1 MFKLENYTEK
11 ERLEFIVQY
20 NHNCGLRIEEY
31 QKPINDTETEENE
44 TEENETEEINTSTIL
59 YALEAWEQLVDG
71 EVIIGDKEKYLEEL
85 AKQQRNRE
93 IDSKIQELQIMALPE
108 VLNGNIENIKLY
120 NEVIDG
126 LEKAR
131 P

>member
-1 MFKLENYTEK
+1 MFYIQQDEKIILFDEDLQKLQNTLLFMPEYSNVEILETDRNIIMLNEEFVFEDEHLQELQDRANQ
-11 ERLEFIVQY
+11 ER
-20 NHNCGLRIEEY
+20 N
-31 QKPINDTETEENE
+31 
-44 TEENETEEINTSTIL
+44 
-59 YALEAWEQLVDG
+59 A
-71 EVIIGDKEKYLEEL
+71 
-85 AKQQRNRE
+85 E
-93 IDSKIQELQIMALPE
+93 IDSKIKELQIMALPE

>member
-1 MFKLENYTEK
+1 MKIIATLKKPYTEEQK
-11 ERLEFIVQY
+11 MEFIVNY
-20 NHNCGLRIEEY
+20 NHNLQCQIKETDVELQALGFTDEEIEEQ
-31 QKPINDTETEENE
+31 QKQ
-44 TEENETEEINTSTIL
+44 
-59 YALEAWEQLVDG
+59 A
-71 EVIIGDKEKYLEEL
+71 
-85 AKQQRNRE
+85 RNAE
-93 IDSKIQELQIMALPE
+93 IDSKIKELQIMALPE

>member
-1 MFKLENYTEK
+1 MVGTHLGQQKVIYHREDKKMEIKAILKNPYTE
-11 ERLEFIVQY
+11 EEHMDFIVQY
-20 NHNCGLRIEEY
+20 NHQLGYLI
-31 QKPINDTETEENE
+31 NE
-44 TEENETEEINTSTIL
+44 TQTEIQ
-59 YALEAWEQLVDG
+59 ALGYTEDELEQQ
-71 EVIIGDKEKYLEEL
+71 
-85 AKQQRNRE
+85 AKDQRNLE
-93 IDSKIQELQIMALPE
+93 IDSKINELQIMALPE

>member
-1 MFKLENYTEK
+1 MKIIATLKKPYIEEQK
-11 ERLEFIVQY
+11 MEFIVNY
-20 NHNCGLRIEEY
+20 NHNLQCQIKETDVELQALGFSDEEIEEQ
-31 QKPINDTETEENE
+31 QKQ
-44 TEENETEEINTSTIL
+44 
-59 YALEAWEQLVDG
+59 A
-71 EVIIGDKEKYLEEL
+71 
-85 AKQQRNRE
+85 RNAE
-93 IDSKIQELQIMALPE
+93 IDSKIKELQIMALPE

>member
-1 MFKLENYTEK
+1 MKIIATLKKPYTEEQK
-11 ERLEFIVQY
+11 MEFIVNY
-20 NHNCGLRIEEY
+20 NHNLQCQI
-31 QKPINDTETEENE
+31 KETDVELQALGF
-44 TEENETEEINTSTIL
+44 TDEEI
-59 YALEAWEQLVDG
+59 E
-71 EVIIGDKEKYLEEL
+71 
-85 AKQQRNRE
+85 KQQKQARNTE
-93 IDSKIQELQIMALPE
+93 IDSKIKELQIMALPE

>member
-1 MFKLENYTEK
+1 MFYIQQDEKIILFDEDLQKLQNTLLFMPEYSNVEILETDRNIIMLNEEFVFEDEHLQELQDIANQ
-11 ERLEFIVQY
+11 ER
-20 NHNCGLRIEEY
+20 N
-31 QKPINDTETEENE
+31 
-44 TEENETEEINTSTIL
+44 
-59 YALEAWEQLVDG
+59 A
-71 EVIIGDKEKYLEEL
+71 
-85 AKQQRNRE
+85 E
-93 IDSKIQELQIMALPE
+93 IDSKIKELQIMALPE

>member
-1 MFKLENYTEK
+1 MFKLENYTEE

-20 NHNCGLRIEEY
+20 NHNCGLRIEEFT
-31 QKPINDTETEENE
+31 KPQEDNVIEEDG
-44 TEENETEEINTSTIL
+44 INTTTIL
-59 YALEAWEQLVDG
+59 YALEAWEKLVDG
-71 EVIIGDKEKYLEEL
+71 QVIAENKEEYLSNL
-85 AKQQRNRE
+85 ANAQRNAE
-93 IDSKIQELQIMALPE
+93 IDSKIKELQIMALPE

>member
-1 MFKLENYTEK
+1 
-11 ERLEFIVQY
+11 
-20 NHNCGLRIEEY
+20 
-31 QKPINDTETEENE
+31 
-44 TEENETEEINTSTIL
+44 
-59 YALEAWEQLVDG
+59 
-71 EVIIGDKEKYLEEL
+71 
-85 AKQQRNRE
+85 
-93 IDSKIQELQIMALPE
+93 MALPE

>member
-1 MFKLENYTEK
+1 MFKLENYTEE

-20 NHNCGLRIEEY
+20 NHNCGLRIEEFI
-31 QKPINDTETEENE
+31 KPQEGNVIEENG
-44 TEENETEEINTSTIL
+44 INTTTIL
-59 YALEAWEQLVDG
+59 YALEAWETLVDG
-71 EVIIGDKEKYLEEL
+71 QVITENKEEYLSNL
-85 AKQQRNRE
+85 ANAQRNAE
-93 IDSKIQELQIMALPE
+93 IDSKIKELQIMALPE

>member
-1 MFKLENYTEK
+1 MKIIATLKKPYTEVQK
-11 ERLEFIVQY
+11 MDFIVEY
-20 NHNCGLRIEEY
+20 NHNLQCQIKETDVEIQALGFTDEEIEEQ
-31 QKPINDTETEENE
+31 QKQE
-44 TEENETEEINTSTIL
+44 
-59 YALEAWEQLVDG
+59 
-71 EVIIGDKEKYLEEL
+71 
-85 AKQQRNRE
+85 RNSE

>member
-1 MFKLENYTEK
+1 MFYIQQDEKIILFDTDKQKLVNTITFMPQYEG
-11 ERLEFIVQY
+11 LEI
-20 NHNCGLRIEEY
+20 L
-31 QKPINDTETEENE
+31 ETEREIIELNNE
-44 TEENETEEINTSTIL
+44 FVFKDEHL
-59 YALEAWEQLVDG
+59 Q
-71 EVIIGDKEKYLEEL
+71 EL
-85 AKQQRNRE
+85 QDIANQERNAE
-93 IDSKIQELQIMALPE
+93 IDSKIKELQIMALPE

>member
-1 MFKLENYTEK
+1 MFKLENYTEE

-31 QKPINDTETEENE
+31 QKPINDTE

-85 AKQQRNRE
+85 AKQQRNAE
-93 IDSKIQELQIMALPE
+93 IDSKIKELQIMALPE